1 MTVIIYLPKSPY
13 QRAMIAF
20 YILFKFG
27 IYHQRLI
34 MPRKQV
40 AFRIDQDIVKR
51 LKFIALEQDKTL
63 TDLILE
69 AIQYILKKY
78 EDKSKE

>member
-1 MTVIIYLPKSPY
+1 
-13 QRAMIAF
+13 
-20 YILFKFG
+20 
-27 IYHQRLI
+27 

-51 LKFIALEQDKTL
+51 LKFVALEQDKTL
-63 TDLILE
+63 TDLLLE

-78 EDKSKE
+78 EKQPKE

>member
-1 MTVIIYLPKSPY
+1 MSSY
-13 QRAMIAF
+13 ACNIAF
-20 YILFKFG
+20 YILFKLR
-27 IYHQRLI
+27 IYHQRFI

-69 AIQYILKKY
+69 AIQYILKIY
-78 EDKSKE
+78 EKKSKR

>member
-1 MTVIIYLPKSPY
+1 MLYSVSSYSCN
-13 QRAMIAF
+13 IAF
-20 YILFKFG
+20 YILFKLR

-34 MPRKQV
+34 VPRKQV

-78 EDKSKE
+78 ENKSK